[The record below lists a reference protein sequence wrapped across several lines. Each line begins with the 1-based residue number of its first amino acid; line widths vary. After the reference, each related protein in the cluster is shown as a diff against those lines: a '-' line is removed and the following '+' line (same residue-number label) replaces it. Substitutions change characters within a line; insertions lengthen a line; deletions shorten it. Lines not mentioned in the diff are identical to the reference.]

1 LTKTAREGGIRVRV
15 LEPGEDARLTALEA
29 VDDGVHTLGIA
40 GGDGSV
46 AA

>member
-1 LTKTAREGGIRVRV
+1 LAKTAREGGIRVRV
-15 LEPGEDARLTALEA
+15 LEPGEAARLTTLEA

>member
-1 LTKTAREGGIRVRV
+1 VRV

>member
-1 LTKTAREGGIRVRV
+1 LTKTALEGGNRVRV
-15 LEPGEDARLTALEA
+15 LEPAEDARLTALEA

>member
-1 LTKTAREGGIRVRV
+1 MTKTAREGGIRVRV
-15 LEPGEDARLTALEA
+15 LGPGEDARLTALVA